1 MLSLGPN
8 VLCFSFEANLLCYT
22 ATRCFIVCHK
32 CKRSVDNFN
41 EGYMMAWSGES
52 DRQVQGSWQSH
63 LAKKR
68 ADLSK
73 SVEETLADS
82 ILAEDFLSGEEEG
95 ELVQGKRS
103 AMIIPPKLSLQSRP
117 IPVVRVE
124 PKETASVVVVDARST
139 SSSVE
144 VPQAGQKKRRLAG
157 RTTKVHLQAVS
168 KSEKKSNG
176 KVAVEPG
183 KVEESA
189 SAEVQVGVKKNA
201 RIEGLVRRTARGTLS
216 GSGMF
221 NQGQKEAS
229 IANAYITTT
238 SVVVV
243 TLVGDPG
250 PVVVKYISLQP
261 QLGFTVHL
269 SAPAEVNS
277 PFNYVVLMG
286 ELF

>member
-1 MLSLGPN
+1 
-8 VLCFSFEANLLCYT
+8 
-22 ATRCFIVCHK
+22 
-32 CKRSVDNFN
+32 
-41 EGYMMAWSGES
+41 MAWSGES
-52 DRQVQGSWQSH
+52 DRQVQRGWQSRS
-63 LAKKR
+63 AKKR

-82 ILAEDFLSGEEEG
+82 TLAEDFLSDELDEEG

-124 PKETASVVVVDARST
+124 PKEAASVVVVDTRAT

-144 VPQAGQKKRRLAG
+144 VPQAGEKKRRLAG

-168 KSEKKSNG
+168 KSEKKSDGNT
-176 KVAVEPG
+176 ALEPG
-183 KVEESA
+183 KMEERS
-189 SAEVQVGVKKNA
+189 SAEVQVGAKKKHA
-201 RIEGLVRRTARGTLS
+201 KQAITQEVDALIEGPVRRTARGTLS
-216 GSGMF
+216 GSGVF
-221 NQGQKEAS
+221 TQGQKEVS

-277 PFNYVVLMG
+277 PFNYVILMG

>member
-1 MLSLGPN
+1 
-8 VLCFSFEANLLCYT
+8 
-22 ATRCFIVCHK
+22 
-32 CKRSVDNFN
+32 
-41 EGYMMAWSGES
+41 MAWSGES
-52 DRQVQGSWQSH
+52 DRQVQRGWQSRS
-63 LAKKR
+63 AKKR
-68 ADLSK
+68 AALSK

-82 ILAEDFLSGEEEG
+82 TLAEDFLSDELDEEG
-95 ELVQGKRS
+95 EPVQGKKT
-103 AMIIPPKLSLQSRP
+103 ALIIPPKLSLQSRP

-139 SSSVE
+139 NSSIE

-168 KSEKKSNG
+168 KSEKKSDGNI
-176 KVAVEPG
+176 AVEPG
-183 KVEESA
+183 KIEESS
-189 SAEVQVGVKKNA
+189 SAEVQVDEKKNA
-201 RIEGLVRRTARGTLS
+201 KQAITQEVDALIEGQVRRTARGTLS
-216 GSGMF
+216 GSGVF
-221 NQGQKEAS
+221 EQGQKEVS
-229 IANAYITTT
+229 ITNAYITTT

>member
-1 MLSLGPN
+1 
-8 VLCFSFEANLLCYT
+8 
-22 ATRCFIVCHK
+22 
-32 CKRSVDNFN
+32 
-41 EGYMMAWSGES
+41 MAWSDES
-52 DRQVQGSWQSH
+52 ARQVQGSWQSR

-68 ADLSK
+68 ADLSR

-82 ILAEDFLSGEEEG
+82 TLAEDFLSDELDEEG
-95 ELVQGKRS
+95 EPGKRS

-124 PKETASVVVVDARST
+124 PKEATSVGVVDARST

-157 RTTKVHLQAVS
+157 RTTKVHLQAVP
-168 KSEKKSNG
+168 KSEKKSDG
-176 KVAVEPG
+176 KIAVEPG
-183 KVEESA
+183 KVEES
-189 SAEVQVGVKKNA
+189 SSDGVQVGVKKNA
-201 RIEGLVRRTARGTLS
+201 KRSITHEVDALIEGQVRRAARGTLS
-216 GSGMF
+216 GVGEF
-221 NQGQKEAS
+221 KQGQKEVS

-261 QLGFTVHL
+261 QIGFTVHL
-269 SAPAEVNS
+269 SAAAKVNS
-277 PFNYVVLMG
+277 PFNYVILMG

>member
-1 MLSLGPN
+1 
-8 VLCFSFEANLLCYT
+8 
-22 ATRCFIVCHK
+22 
-32 CKRSVDNFN
+32 
-41 EGYMMAWSGES
+41 MAWSGES
-52 DRQVQGSWQSH
+52 DRQVRSWQSH
-63 LAKKR
+63 VAKKR
-68 ADLSK
+68 ADLSR
-73 SVEETLADS
+73 SVEETLADGT
-82 ILAEDFLSGEEEG
+82 LAEDFLSDEEEG

-144 VPQAGQKKRRLAG
+144 VPQQAGQKKRRLAG

-168 KSEKKSNG
+168 KPEKKSDG

-189 SAEVQVGVKKNA
+189 SAEVQLGVKKNA

-216 GSGMF
+216 GSWVF
-221 NQGQKEAS
+221 NQGQKEVS
-229 IANAYITTT
+229 IANAHITTT

-269 SAPAEVNS
+269 SAPAEVDS
-277 PFNYVVLMG
+277 PFNYVILMG